1 MQVDQPFKYISS
13 TTIEYFTPVREM
25 TLDSLYHVYV
35 NHNYLYLQ
43 IYESA
48 VQIEIP
54 FLQFLQRA
62 MKI

>member
-13 TTIEYFTPVREM
+13 TTIEYFMPVREM
-25 TLDSLYHVYV
+25 TLDSLYV
-35 NHNYLYLQ
+35 NHNNYIL
-43 IYESA
+43 IYEIA

-62 MKI
+62 VKIYN